1 MMLETVKAT
10 IKELPDISFGEFY
23 QNYICDIQ
31 DQNILVEVQ
40 GIKTEDIITIEKL
53 IAKLKNI

>member
-1 MMLETVKAT
+1 MLETVKAT

>member
-40 GIKTEDIITIEKL
+40 GVKTEDIITIEKL